1 MGAAASLSDYVNLND
16 EQKEICKI
24 RYKKLID
31 NGKTEDEAINELKQP
46 QLLVKTIELTSLLSE
61 CEYAVAN
68 GKTPLVIDNSNDS
81 KVDTFFSYRS
91 MPIIDGKKMGLDKS
105 IRKIPVPEIMEEARK
120 KLSLALK
127 IGMPL
132 IIAMTKSVTDFTTT
146 FNDSIANELYQLNS
160 NDNNAYLPIE
170 IFDNGGKK
178 LLSDKYLEAIIRK
191 GPERNDIGGIGE
203 CVWYICVCLYECMY
217 VCLCMYECIY
227 MYAYMY
233 VCMHA

>member
-16 EQKEICKI
+16 EQKEIWKTK
-24 RYKKLID
+24 YEKLIYD
-31 NGKTEDEAINELKQP
+31 GKTEDEAIRELKQP

-61 CEYAVAN
+61 CELAVAN

-81 KVDTFFSYRS
+81 KVDTFLVIVRCQLL
-91 MPIIDGKKMGLDKS
+91 MVKKMGLDKS

-146 FNDSIANELYQLNS
+146 FNDSIANQLYQLNS
-160 NDNNAYLPIE
+160 NSDNNAYLPIE
-170 IFDNGGKK
+170 MFDHGGKK
-178 LLSDKYLEAIIRK
+178 LLSDEFLDAIIRK

-203 CVWYICVCLYECMY
+203 SVWCMYLCMYACMY
-217 VCLCMYECIY
+217 VSVCIY
-227 MYAYMY
+227 ILF
-233 VCMHA
+233 V

>member
-16 EQKEICKI
+16 EQKEIWKTK
-24 RYKKLID
+24 YEKLIYD
-31 NGKTEDEAINELKQP
+31 GKTEDEAIRELKQP

-61 CEYAVAN
+61 CELAVAN

-160 NDNNAYLPIE
+160 SSDNNAYLPIE
-170 IFDNGGKK
+170 MFDHGGKK
-178 LLSDKYLEAIIRK
+178 LLSDEFLDAIIRK

-203 CVWYICVCLYECMY
+203 SVCCMY
-217 VCLCMYECIY
+217 VC
-227 MYAYMY
+227 MY
-233 VCMHA
+233 VCECMHVCMYCLYCLYDVH